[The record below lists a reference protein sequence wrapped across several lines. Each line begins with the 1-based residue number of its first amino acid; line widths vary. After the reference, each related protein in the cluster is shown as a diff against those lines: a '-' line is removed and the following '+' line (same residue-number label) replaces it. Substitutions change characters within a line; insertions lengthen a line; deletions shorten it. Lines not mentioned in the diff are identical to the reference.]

1 MNENLFA
8 LCDCNNFY
16 ASCERVFNPSMNGK
30 PIVVLSNNDGC
41 VIARSNEAKEMGIP
55 MGEPFFRIRNLVEN
69 KQLYAFSSNY
79 TLYGDMSNRVMQT
92 LSQFTPHIE
101 IYSIDESF
109 LDLGSFYKKDL
120 LSYSWEIK
128 RTVYQWTGIPISLG
142 VAPTKALAKIANK
155 LAKKSEKA
163 NGVLLLQHPN
173 HIKKALEATMVG
185 DVWGIG
191 GQYGKFLNKH
201 GIYTALDFA
210 TTSENWVRK
219 NMTVVGHR
227 LLKELRGESC
237 LDLEEVAPPKKGICT
252 SRGFGKRVT
261 DFEEVKEATAS
272 YAANC
277 AKKLRKQKSC
287 ARVVTVFLATNSF
300 SEKDK
305 QYHPSKTVCL
315 PVPTNSELELVHYAI
330 LALNTI
336 YKEGFCYKKS
346 GVYVTEIVPENHVQ
360 LDLFD
365 DTDREKQKNLMSVM
379 DNLSARFGKGKV
391 KVATQGIDNSW
402 QLKSEYKSPC
412 YTTRINDLPTVYL

>member
-1 MNENLFA
+1 MTNLYA

-16 ASCERVFNPSMNGK
+16 ASCERVFNPSLNGK
-30 PIVVLSNNDGC
+30 PVVVLSNNDGC
-41 VIARSNEAKEMGIP
+41 VIARSNEAKQMGIP

-92 LSQFTPHIE
+92 LSQFTPNIE

-128 RTVYQWTGIPISLG
+128 RTVFQWTGIPISLG
-142 VAPTKALAKIANK
+142 VAPTKALSKIANK
-155 LAKKSEKA
+155 LAKKSKKA
-163 NGVLLLQHPN
+163 NGVLLLQHPD
-173 HIKKALEATMVG
+173 HIKKALEATKIG

-219 NMTVVGHR
+219 HMTVVGHR

-261 DFEEVKEATAS
+261 DYEEVKEATAA

-300 SEKDK
+300 SEQDK
-305 QYHPSKTVCL
+305 QYHASKTICL
-315 PVPTNSELELVHYAI
+315 PVPTNSELELVHFAI
-330 LALNTI
+330 MALKAI
-336 YKEGFCYKKS
+336 YKEGYCYKKS
-346 GVYVTEIVPENHVQ
+346 GVYVTEIVNENHVQ

-365 DTDREKQKNLMSVM
+365 MVDREKQKSLMSVM
-379 DNLSARFGKGKV
+379 DNLSAKFGKGKV
-391 KVATQGIDNSW
+391 KVATQGVDSSW
-402 QLKSEYKSPC
+402 QLRSEFKSPC
-412 YTTRINDLPTVYL
+412 YTTRLTDLQTAYVR